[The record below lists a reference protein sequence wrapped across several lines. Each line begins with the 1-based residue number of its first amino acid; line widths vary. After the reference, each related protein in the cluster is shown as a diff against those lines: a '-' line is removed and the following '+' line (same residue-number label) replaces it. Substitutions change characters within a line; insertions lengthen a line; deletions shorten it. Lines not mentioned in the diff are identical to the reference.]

1 MREPCRLERH
11 QPVLAAVLAGAS
23 RVPAMAEKP
32 GPGSKEDAELDEEE
46 EELAARA
53 PEAKTKSWVGALH

>member
-1 MREPCRLERH
+1 M
-11 QPVLAAVLAGAS
+11 LAAVLAGAS